1 MSTQGF
7 QKIIVA
13 SVADHADLFL
23 TTANRLSAPLINIE
37 KDFWVCWTLN
47 ALYHRLPAGG
57 PRLLFKGGTSLS
69 KAYGLIDRFS
79 EDIDVTVFRDDLGHV
94 ETPEALA
101 ALSGKKRKA
110 AIEAIQSDCQ
120 EYIMGPL
127 LAELSEPIAEDAGG
141 EGRIEVDPDDGTG
154 QTLLVWY
161 PRVDGS
167 DTRYVQAAVKIESGA
182 KSALD
187 PNSPKM
193 IRPYISDDLDG
204 IDLDVPDVWT
214 IDAERTF
221 WDKVVIL
228 HGLQN
233 WFDSRG
239 ELKQDGQR
247 ISRHYY
253 DLHCMLDTET
263 GKAAVADL
271 ELGAD
276 CVAHAKKFF
285 NRPDF
290 NLGTAEPGTFS
301 LLPSDDMAGWLMGDY
316 KNTEAMIFGETP
328 SFDAI
333 LASIGSL
340 EEQLNQP

>member
-1 MSTQGF
+1 MSTAGF
-7 QKIIVA
+7 QKIISA
-13 SVADHADLFL
+13 SAADRADLFL
-23 TTANRLSAPLINIE
+23 ATANRLGVPLINIE

-69 KAYGLIDRFS
+69 KAYGLINRFS
-79 EDIDVTVFRDDLGHV
+79 EDIDVTVFRDDIGHG

-110 AIEAIQSDCQ
+110 AIEAIQSDCHA
-120 EYIMGPL
+120 YVTGPL
-127 LAELSEPIAEDAGG
+127 LAELSQLITEDTGSA
-141 EGRIEVDPDDGTG
+141 GRIESDPDDGTG

-167 DTRYVQAAVKIESGA
+167 DTDYVEAAVKIESGA

-187 PNSPKM
+187 PNSAQL
-193 IRPYISDDLDG
+193 IRPYISNDLEG
-204 IDLDVPDVWT
+204 INLDVPDVRT

-228 HGLQN
+228 HGLRN
-233 WFDSRG
+233 WFDTRG

-253 DLHCMLDTET
+253 DLHCMLRTDT
-263 GKAAVADL
+263 GRAAVANLDL
-271 ELGAD
+271 GTD
-276 CVAHAKKFF
+276 CVAHATTFF

-290 NLGTAEPGTFS
+290 NLATAKPGTFS
-301 LLPSDDMAGWLMGDY
+301 LLPSDDMAGLLMGDY
-316 KNTEAMIFGETP
+316 KNTETMIFGEAP

-340 EEQLNQP
+340 EGQLNQP